1 MAYMTNGYEKPVLTM
16 RRKLALV
23 GMMLLTVC
31 ATADEIIND
40 PMASITRCGY
50 VLCKVAD
57 TTDEYVY
64 VFTNT
69 VKGALGGYARFAPSV
84 NMKMIGAF
92 GIGGG
97 AGGAGSGTGRQ
108 VGGAVACES
117 SRLFLSKGLCI
128 RAFA

>member
-1 MAYMTNGYEKPVLTM
+1 MAYTTIGYRKSVFTR

-31 ATADEIIND
+31 ATAEEIIND

-69 VKGALGGYARFAPSV
+69 VNGALGGYARFEPSV

-97 AGGAGSGTGRQ
+97 AGGKVRLKARKYDGSGFYKVMVNT
-108 VGGAVACES
+108 ED
-117 SRLFLSKGLCI
+117 K
-128 RAFA
+128 